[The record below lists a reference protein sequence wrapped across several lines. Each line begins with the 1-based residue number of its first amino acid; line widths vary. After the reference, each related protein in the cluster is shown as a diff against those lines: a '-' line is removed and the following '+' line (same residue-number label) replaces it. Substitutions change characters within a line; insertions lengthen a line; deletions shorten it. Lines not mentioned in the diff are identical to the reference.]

1 MQVWESQERPR
12 SDQAAST
19 PAWVTASEYQDTA
32 SVMADKVERLAAL
45 LKLSKVGF
53 SIKRFDDLMNNSSI
67 YKFKS
72 RTMYSN
78 PLILSSPNHQL

>member
-19 PAWVTASEYQDTA
+19 PAWVTASEYEDTA

-53 SIKRFDDLMNNSSI
+53 SIK
-67 YKFKS
+67 
-72 RTMYSN
+72 
-78 PLILSSPNHQL
+78 

>member
-53 SIKRFDDLMNNSSI
+53 SIK
-67 YKFKS
+67 
-72 RTMYSN
+72 
-78 PLILSSPNHQL
+78 